1 MNRHGFSAM
10 QRKEKYLFN
19 YVRRERLIY
28 KYKIGDHV
36 YIVESGLYVKEVVV
50 VGTSGGFY
58 QICFTDRQGS
68 LRLRESKLFATK
80 EEAEM
85 QKSAHKEA
93 LQKTKQEQQVR
104 KGFRSPYAY
113 EW

>member
-1 MNRHGFSAM
+1 M
-10 QRKEKYLFN
+10 
-19 YVRRERLIY
+19 IY

-36 YIVESGLYVKEVVV
+36 YIIESGLYIKEVVV

-58 QICFTDRQGS
+58 QICFTDKQGS
-68 LRLRESKLFATK
+68 LRLRESKLYATK
-80 EEAEM
+80 EEAEK

-93 LQKTKQEQQVR
+93 QSRTNKKEQIR